1 MEASMKPLQPYVNLT
16 AAAPSA
22 RSAKKNI
29 PAQLQHAK
37 GQKQLGQRTAT
48 NVEALV

>member
-22 RSAKKNI
+22 RSTKNI

-48 NVEALV
+48 NVEALM